1 MLEAFE
7 VFVPTRVVFGWGAIG
22 KLGDIVAPLGDSLL
36 LVTGRHS
43 SRDNGLLAEV
53 TAALQRRGIRV
64 TVLEGVAPNPRCALV
79 DEGARLA
86 RAQGLHSVVGLGGGS
101 TIDTAKA
108 IAVAVMGDRPV
119 AHYVWG
125 KATLPTA
132 KLPLVAIPTTAGT
145 GAELSRGAILT
156 DDATGRKGGLRG
168 EVCLPTLA
176 VVDPQ
181 LTVSLPPA
189 ITAETGFDAW
199 CHAIETFVSRKA
211 NPFTEALSLR
221 AMERIVKFLPRA
233 VRNGADRE
241 ARLEMSAASLMMGWN
256 LGLSTTCLPHRLQ
269 YPVGAKSDS
278 THARGLAALH
288 TAWIRQ
294 AAPLAPDKFAC
305 VSRILADGYCGG
317 PASAFD
323 CADRERAFMEDIG
336 MITSLGVLGI
346 TKAECEIL
354 TDQVT
359 GDVASDPGP
368 SDRAA
373 ILRIYQ
379 SSI

>member
-1 MLEAFE
+1 
-7 VFVPTRVVFGWGAIG
+7 
-22 KLGDIVAPLGDSLL
+22 
-36 LVTGRHS
+36 VTGRHS
-43 SRDNGLLAEV
+43 ARDNGRLAEV
-53 TAALQRRGIRV
+53 TDTLERRGIRV
-64 TVLEGVAPNPRCALV
+64 VVLGGVAPNPRCALV
-79 DEGARLA
+79 DEGVRVAQ
-86 RAQGLHSVVGLGGGS
+86 AQGLQVIVGLGGGS

-108 IAVAVMGDRPV
+108 IAVAAMGDQPV
-119 AHYVWG
+119 ARYIWG
-125 KATLPTA
+125 KATLPSA

-156 DDATGRKGGLRG
+156 DEATGRKGGLRG
-168 EVCLPTLA
+168 EVCLPTQAL
-176 VVDPQ
+176 VDPQ
-181 LTVSLPPA
+181 LTVDLPPR

-199 CHAIETFVSRKA
+199 CHALETFVSRKA
-211 NPFTEALSLR
+211 NPFTEALSLH

-241 ARLEMSAASLMMGWN
+241 ARQEMAAASLMMGWN

-269 YPVGAKSDS
+269 YPVGARSDS

-294 AAPLAPDKFAC
+294 AAPFAPDKFAR
-305 VSRILADGYCGG
+305 VNRILTDGHGG
-317 PASAFD
+317 RSVASD

-336 MITSLGVLGI
+336 MITSLGDLGI
-346 TKAECEIL
+346 TEADCAAL
-354 TDQVT
+354 TDEVT

-379 SSI
+379 SSL